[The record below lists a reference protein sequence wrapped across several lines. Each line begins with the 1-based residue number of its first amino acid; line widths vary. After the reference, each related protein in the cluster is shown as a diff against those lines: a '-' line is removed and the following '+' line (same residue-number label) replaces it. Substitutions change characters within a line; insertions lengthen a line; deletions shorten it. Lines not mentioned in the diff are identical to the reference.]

1 MFFFVN
7 DPATTEIYTYLHT
20 PALHDALPI
29 SLPYCS
35 MPSPQDHP
43 MTTEDRIRQDLDYVT
58 STVRRERVGR
68 GVPAVYFLCASIVP
82 PGFALIDFFPQ
93 SARSEEHTSELQSL
107 MRISYAVFCL
117 KKKTNTQT

>member
-1 MFFFVN
+1 
-7 DPATTEIYTYLHT
+7 
-20 PALHDALPI
+20 
-29 SLPYCS
+29 

-68 GVPAVYFLCASIVP
+68 GAPAVYFLWASLVP

-93 SARSEEHTSELQSL
+93 SAGLNWCVFGIGGRAPSWRLGVRDGGRHGFTDSELGQNG
-107 MRISYAVFCL
+107 RTHA
-117 KKKTNTQT
+117 